1 MKHFFATIFL
11 FISIIPATAQ
21 SWKVEIKS
29 NVEIRTWKLTTKVE
43 VTEKSC
49 MGASIKLLQ
58 DGKVIEQTTSDGDG
72 DFTLHVPPKGTFI
85 IEVSYPGCN
94 TKRATVITEGVPD
107 FGEEVFNPSF
117 GIGGFVMAKAWPG
130 IDYSA
135 LNQPLVKVVYVP
147 RIKNFDDDQG
157 YTDQALVNVGKIS
170 AAENALLES
179 FCATNKA
186 GDDAMKVPDCPLAK
200 TLYEKAIKM
209 IPGES
214 YPVVQLTKVGACLKE
229 KEEAEA
235 KAKAEAEAKLA
246 AEKAKKEKEEADRLA
261 KEKAAKEKAEA
272 EKLAKEKAEAD
283 RIAKEKETAAKAE
296 ADKLAKEKAAK
307 EKEEAEKL
315 AKEKAEADRI
325 AKEKEAAAKAEADKL
340 AKEKAA
346 KEKEEA
352 EKLAK
357 EKAEA
362 DRIAKEKEAA
372 AKAEADKL
380 AKEKAAKEKEE
391 ADKLAKEK
399 AAKDKA
405 EADKIAKEKAEAD
418 RIAKEKEAAAKV
430 EADKLAK
437 EKEAKDKAEAEKL
450 AKEKAEADKIS
461 KEKAKK
467 EKEEADRIA
476 KENKTVKTNKTVT
489 TNTTSVTV
497 GNTTTTTTVTTTLT
511 TSNSGGELNLPPPP
525 KDTVK
530 TVTTPSVTAT
540 KTVTHT
546 PAGSGF
552 IVTDPG
558 VASGDGS
565 GNVKSKEI
573 NHNVR
578 NELGPD
584 KYKNAIKK
592 ADELFK
598 TKRYKEAKAAYED
611 VLVIKPGDAY
621 AKSKLEQ
628 VQKYIKP

>member
-1 MKHFFATIFL
+1 MKHFFTSILL
-11 FISIIPATAQ
+11 FIFISATAQ
-21 SWKVEIKS
+21 TWKVEIKS

-49 MGASIKLLQ
+49 MGATIKLLQ
-58 DGKVIEQTTSDGDG
+58 DGKVIEQTSSDGDG

-157 YTDQALVNVGKIS
+157 YTDQALANVGKIS

-272 EKLAKEKAEAD
+272 EKIAKEKAEAD
-283 RIAKEKETAAKAE
+283 RIAKEKEAAAKAEADRIAKEKEAAVKAE

-346 KEKEEA
+346 KDKTEA

-357 EKAEA
+357 EKVEA

-405 EADKIAKEKAEAD
+405 EA
-418 RIAKEKEAAAKV
+418 
-430 EADKLAK
+430 
-437 EKEAKDKAEAEKL
+437 EKL
-450 AKEKAEADKIS
+450 AKEKAEADKLA

-476 KENKTVKTNKTVT
+476 KENKTTKTNKTVT

-497 GNTTTTTTVTTTLT
+497 GNTTTTTTVTTTLSTTLT

-525 KDTVK
+525 KDTAK

-540 KTVTHT
+540 KTVTTT

-552 IVTDPG
+552 IATDAG
-558 VASGDGS
+558 ISAGDGS
-565 GNVKSKEI
+565 GGVKSKEV